1 MKNFILWTGIILVI
15 GVGYVWQQSEM
26 VKVSYDI
33 RDSENRASLLLDQ
46 NRDLVYNVDRLESPG
61 NLDKGLARNKMKFE
75 MAGDRRVINVSGKIE
90 SANNEDTSEA
100 HSFREGLV
108 VQNMRD
114 FLFQAIGGKESII
127 FNLFSI
133 R

>member
-75 MAGDRRVINVSGKIE
+75 VAGDRRFINVSGKRE
-90 SANNEDTSEA
+90 SVNNEDT
-100 HSFREGLV
+100 EGLV

>member
-1 MKNFILWTGIILVI
+1 MKKFLVLTGIILII
-15 GVGYVWQQSEM
+15 GVSYVWQQSEM

-33 RDSENRASLLLDQ
+33 RDSENRASLLFDQ

-61 NLDKGLARNKMKFE
+61 NLDKGLAHNKMKFE
-75 MAGDRRVINVSGKIE
+75 VAGDRRIINVSGKRE
-90 SANNEDTSEA
+90 SANNEDT
-100 HSFREGLV
+100 EGLV